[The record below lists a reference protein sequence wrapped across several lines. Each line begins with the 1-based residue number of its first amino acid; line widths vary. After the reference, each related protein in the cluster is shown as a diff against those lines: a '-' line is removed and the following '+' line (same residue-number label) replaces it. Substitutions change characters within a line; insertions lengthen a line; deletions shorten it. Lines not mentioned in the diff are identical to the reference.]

1 MEPAYK
7 YTDGTGFG
15 YPWELI
21 PLGDFTLRT
30 KDGAING
37 YKAEFQMVVNSCSPC
52 HTKNALHAVPKG
64 LVLNVAL
71 ITGLGCIATY
81 LPETTCK

>member
-1 MEPAYK
+1 MQPAYK

-30 KDGAING
+30 KDGKLNG
-37 YKAEFQMVVNSCSPC
+37 YNAEFQM
-52 HTKNALHAVPKG
+52 AVKPTCIKHPS
-64 LVLNVAL
+64 VK
-71 ITGLGCIATY
+71 TTLG
-81 LPETTCK
+81 